1 MNRLVEG
8 FLLPGVVVLVGLLSC
23 IGYVFANELLVGVGQ
38 VSAASPLPL
47 PFYDIKGAQ
56 ENFSYTG
63 VLAVTSNQGVVVSTP
78 LQLTDLAGPHRRKI
92 AYVAA
97 LQSWQIM
104 TPLAARVI
112 EYGFCQPDNKL
123 LRTPLAQDPS
133 RVTLYLYAYDD
144 AETPAQTSPVVC
156 RTS

>member
-8 FLLPGVVVLVGLLSC
+8 FLLPGFVVLVGVLSC
-23 IGYVFANELLVGVGQ
+23 IGYVFENNLFVEIGH

-47 PFYDIKGAQ
+47 PFFDIKGAQ
-56 ENFSYTG
+56 ENFSYSG
-63 VLAVTSNQGVVVSTP
+63 ELVVTSKEGAVSNTA
-78 LQLTDLAGPHRRKI
+78 LQLVDLAGPHRRKI

-97 LQSWQIM
+97 LQSWQTM
-104 TPLAARVI
+104 LPLAARGI
-112 EYGFCQPDNKL
+112 AYGFCQTDNNL
-123 LRTPLAQDPS
+123 LRSPLVQGPS

-144 AETPAQTSPVVC
+144 AETPAQTSLVVC

>member
-8 FLLPGVVVLVGLLSC
+8 FFLPSIVVLVGLLSC
-23 IGYVFANELLVGVGQ
+23 LGYVFENNQFVEIGR

-47 PFYDIKGAQ
+47 PFSDIKGTQ
-56 ENFSYTG
+56 ESFSYNSEL
-63 VLAVTSNQGVVVSTP
+63 VVTSKEGVALNTV
-78 LQLTDLAGPHRRKI
+78 LQLVDLDGPHRRKI

-97 LQSWQIM
+97 LQSWQTM
-104 TPLAARVI
+104 LPFVARVI
-112 EYGFCQPDNKL
+112 EYGFCQTDNNL
-123 LRTPLAQDPS
+123 LRTPLVQDPS
-133 RVTLYLYAYDD
+133 RVTLYLYAYSD